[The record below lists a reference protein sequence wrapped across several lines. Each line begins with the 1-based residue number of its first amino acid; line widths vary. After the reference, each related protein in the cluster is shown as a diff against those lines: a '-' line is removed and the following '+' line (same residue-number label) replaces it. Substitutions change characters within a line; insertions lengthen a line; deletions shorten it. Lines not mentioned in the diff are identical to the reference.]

1 MKAPTLLVVARAVL
15 TVPICALLAVR
26 SPETDLVA
34 LGLFAI
40 AAATD
45 AVDGP
50 LARARGEASARG
62 AAIDPLADKI
72 LVVGTLSALA
82 IRGLAPLW
90 AVAVVVLR
98 EAVAVWT
105 RGRAQRTLAAT
116 ADAKLKTILQMTSTA
131 ALIAAAA
138 LGGALLHAAA
148 EAVLDVAVALTVFS
162 GVKLMLRATQT
173 RADPG

>member
-1 MKAPTLLVVARAVL
+1 VNAPTLLVVARAVL
-15 TVPICALLAVR
+15 TVPVCALLAVR
-26 SPETDLVA
+26 SPETDLAA
-34 LGLFAI
+34 LGLFVI

-50 LARARGEASARG
+50 LARARGQVTARG

-90 AVAVVVLR
+90 TVAVVLLR

-105 RGRAQRTLAAT
+105 RGRAQRTLPAT
-116 ADAKLKTILQMTSTA
+116 ADAKLKTILQMVSA
-131 ALIAAAA
+131 AGLISAAA
-138 LGGALLHAAA
+138 LGGAALHAAA
-148 EAVLDVAVALTVFS
+148 EAALDVTVALTVFS

-173 RADPG
+173 RANSG